1 MQLQNKI
8 YKFSN
13 WSVNVKRFRFLSD
26 IIVRSFPHCIWI
38 YLLQWNHVNLLWT
51 INNFSEQYLETLWI
65 GTEGYF
71 NSTWI
76 QFPRKWSNY
85 YIGKETKFADPYIV
99 IYKAWNILK
108 SVSWLINIKSR
119 SNIKTCK
126 QLFLFLITYD
136 DDVINIVIFVN
147 NKYFA

>member
-8 YKFSN
+8 YKFSD
-13 WSVNVKRFRFLSD
+13 WSVNVQRFL
-26 IIVRSFPHCIWI
+26 
-38 YLLQWNHVNLLWT
+38 
-51 INNFSEQYLETLWI
+51 
-65 GTEGYF
+65 
-71 NSTWI
+71 
-76 QFPRKWSNY
+76 
-85 YIGKETKFADPYIV
+85 
-99 IYKAWNILK
+99 
-108 SVSWLINIKSR
+108 LINIKSR